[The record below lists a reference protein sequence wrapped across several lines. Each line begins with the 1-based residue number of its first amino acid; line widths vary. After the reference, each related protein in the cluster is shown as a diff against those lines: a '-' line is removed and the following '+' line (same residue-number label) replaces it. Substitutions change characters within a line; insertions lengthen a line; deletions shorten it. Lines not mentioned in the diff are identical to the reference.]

1 MSKGK
6 HASHGAPVT
15 RYDNQWGHDNG
26 DSQWMPSGMVPIN
39 PYSRSSYAESMA
51 DKRGKRRRRKRIGIT
66 IALVIVAMLVCA
78 GTAAALYFANQVK
91 TIDENLSAGLDE
103 NIEDAL
109 VETNAPSDPFYV
121 LLLGT
126 DGSIER
132 SESGTFGGVF
142 RTDTIILARVDPG
155 NKKVT
160 LLSIPRDTQVD
171 MGEYGLQK
179 INAAYAYGGASL
191 AVTTVSDLC
200 DVDISHFVL
209 VDMDGLAAI
218 VDNLGGIEVD
228 VPMEID
234 DEDYTG
240 HLDAG
245 LQTLDGWQTLIFARS
260 RHAYDAVGDGDLLR
274 AANQRTV
281 ISAIVDKLFQ
291 TDIITMSSSI
301 TKLSSYIQTDLTVSE
316 IVEYAQ
322 ALRGIDMEND
332 VYSATAPVES
342 VYENNIWWCKLI
354 TDEWNTMLERIK
366 QGLPPTEEE
375 VVDSAT
381 GIVVSS
387 VGDSG
392 TSGVTADTSSTT
404 TTAVTQDGSVV
415 VKNGSG
421 VSGAASSA
429 ATMLEKAGFKVS
441 EVGDAD
447 SDNYTTTLIIYA
459 SDEYADEAQTINQ
472 TMGGSNKV
480 MKNDGTYAMTGDLLV
495 VLGSA
500 DASN

>member
-6 HASHGAPVT
+6 HAGHGTPVT
-15 RYDNQWGHDNG
+15 RYEDQWGQEQGNA
-26 DSQWMPSGMVPIN
+26 QWMPSGMVPIN
-39 PYSRSSYAESMA
+39 PYSRSSYAEGLA
-51 DKRGKRRRRKRIGIT
+51 NKKGKRKRRKRIGIT
-66 IALVIVAMLVCA
+66 IALVIIAMLVCA
-78 GTAAALYFANQVK
+78 GTAAALYFSNQIK
-91 TIDENLSAGLDE
+91 TIDENFSQGLDAD
-103 NIEDAL
+103 IEDAL

-121 LLLGT
+121 LLMGT
-126 DGSIER
+126 DESIER
-132 SESGTFGGVF
+132 SEDNTFGGIY

-160 LLSIPRDTQVD
+160 MISIPRDTQVD

-191 AVTTVSDLC
+191 AVKTVSELC
-200 DVDISHFVL
+200 DVDIAHFVL

-260 RHAYDAVGDGDLLR
+260 RHAYDSVGDGDLLR

-291 TDIITMSSSI
+291 SDIITMSTSI
-301 TKLSSYIQTDLTVSE
+301 TNLSSFIQTDLTVSE

-322 ALRGIDMEND
+322 ALKGIDTTTD

-354 TDEWNTMLERIK
+354 EDEWQEMLSRMK
-366 QGLPPTEEE
+366 QGLAPTEEQE
-375 VVDSAT
+375 VDSAT
-381 GIVVSS
+381 GIVLSS

-392 TSGVTADTSSTT
+392 TASVTADANATSTT
-404 TTAVTQDGSVV
+404 SVTQDGNVV

-429 ATMLEKAGFKVS
+429 ATMLAKAGFNVT

-447 SDNYTTTLIIYA
+447 SDKYTSTLIIYA
-459 SDEYADEAQTINQ
+459 SDDYADEAKTINE
-472 TMGGSNKV
+472 TMGGSNTV
-480 MKNDGTYAMTGDLLV
+480 MKNDGTYTMTGDLLV

-500 DASN
+500 DAS